1 MKTKIIIEEMLKKE
15 GNKKNLA
22 IVAGIAIILNSG
34 KLKKEKLKGGR
45 FYTDGIKLFNIIKQ
59 EVEDAKPFKVFKKR
73 KLSVKEN
80 GNTPIFYYLEI
91 TVRNEVKIAKDL
103 SRNCLPL
110 LKINAMSDSWNKRG
124 TKEAIILCQMYIAQ
138 YI

>member
-1 MKTKIIIEEMLKKE
+1 MRTKIIIEEMLKKE
-15 GNKKNLA
+15 GDKKNLA

-91 TVRNEVKIAKDL
+91 LERVHTPPENELELREFYNKFLDYQNILPRDL
-103 SRNCLPL
+103 
-110 LKINAMSDSWNKRG
+110 
-124 TKEAIILCQMYIAQ
+124 
-138 YI
+138 

>member
-15 GNKKNLA
+15 GDKKKLA

-45 FYTDGIKLFNIIKQ
+45 FYTDGRRLFNIIKQ
-59 EVEDAKPFKVFKKR
+59 EVEDSKPFKVFKIR

-80 GNTPIFYYLEI
+80 GVTPIVHYLDILEKVHTPPEKEEELRAFYNEFLEYQSLFPS
-91 TVRNEVKIAKDL
+91 DL
-103 SRNCLPL
+103 
-110 LKINAMSDSWNKRG
+110 
-124 TKEAIILCQMYIAQ
+124 
-138 YI
+138 

>member
-45 FYTDGIKLFNIIKQ
+45 FYTDGRRLFNIIKQ
-59 EVEDAKPFKVFKKR
+59 EVEDAKPFKVFKIR

-80 GNTPIFYYLEI
+80 GNTPIFHYLEI
-91 TVRNEVKIAKDL
+91 LERVHTPPENELELREFYNKFLDYQNILPRDL
-103 SRNCLPL
+103 
-110 LKINAMSDSWNKRG
+110 
-124 TKEAIILCQMYIAQ
+124 
-138 YI
+138 